1 MADAGSTKGDNYPGL
16 EGLRRPIH
24 PQFRLDS
31 FKLAKENPLA
41 RQPHSNFEFFNRIG
55 LLRFLNVL
63 ARWTELADR
72 TIIDHSYSPYLWL
85 GIEASLFAT
94 GALLLA
100 RSRWIFLPLLLH
112 VTLSACRSFGFGH
125 AVVIANHDYL
135 NWSGEIAV
143 LGFSLWLLLNR
154 RLR

>member
-1 MADAGSTKGDNYPGL
+1 MSSNPYHPPAAEL
-16 EGLRRPIH
+16 ERAEEALQRRRPVKF
-24 PQFRLDS
+24 PFAMVFRWLLGAG
-31 FKLAKENPLA
+31 LAVY
-41 RQPHSNFEFFNRIG
+41 G